1 MPSVEQQIEQS
12 RAKKKALIK
21 KALLGCAVILFVGVA
36 SVVLISFMPSVST
49 DVDLSVD
56 KTETVHQP
64 SESLSSTSLSPEE
77 RKALQ
82 KALSDSKQRVS
93 ELVQRVAHSKE
104 FSEKVAVV
112 EDELNKA
119 FNAYSSSNFSEVETA
134 LEVVNGSV
142 SALNAEYEN
151 AYTAP
156 YESALS
162 AFEKDD
168 ISEAFNLNRV
178 SLTTNPDFEKAKVL
192 QQRIDVYSEVQGAYE
207 QARVGRVENNI
218 QKQRDAYAEIV
229 ALDPFREDAK
239 QALDAI
245 ERQIRENRFNTLLA
259 SANKAIEARDF
270 TTATQRIN
278 EAKSL
283 KSSSSELDIISKKLA
298 SLIAGSEQQK
308 IESQVLLFANADE
321 WKTVQ
326 MLASKGLTSF
336 SASPTLL
343 QAKQDADG
351 ILNAS
356 KRLEAYQQRPE
367 RLSDNNVRNLAQQ
380 DIEQARDYANKS
392 AKLLTQITALEGI
405 VDKINQP
412 RPVTITSDNDTY
424 IKVLGV
430 GVVGEIKRKTIQ
442 LKPGTYRVEGS
453 REGYRSTI
461 KEIVV
466 SPSDNNPS
474 VHIVCTEKV

>member
-21 KALLGCAVILFVGVA
+21 KALLGCAVILFVGAA

-64 SESLSSTSLSPEE
+64 SESPSSTSLSSEE

-104 FSEKVAVV
+104 FSEKVNVV

-119 FNAYSSSNFSEVETA
+119 FNAYSSSNFSDVETA

-142 SALNAEYEN
+142 SALNAEYER
-151 AYTAP
+151 AYTTP

-178 SLTTNPDFEKAKVL
+178 SLTTNPDFEKAKIL
-192 QQRIDVYSEVQGAYE
+192 QQRIDVYSEVQDAYE

-283 KSSSSELDIISKKLA
+283 KSSSSELDIISQKLA
-298 SLIAGSEQQK
+298 SFIAGSEQQK
-308 IESQVLLFANADE
+308 IESQVTLFADADE

-326 MLASKGLTSF
+326 MLANKGLTSF

-367 RLSDNNVRNLAQQ
+367 RLSDNNVRNLAQK
-380 DIEQARDYANKS
+380 DIEQARNYANKS
-392 AKLLTQITALEGI
+392 AKLLTQIRALEGI

-412 RPVTITSDNDTY
+412 RPFTITSDNDTY

>member
-49 DVDLSVD
+49 DVDLSVG

-77 RKALQ
+77 RKTLQ

-239 QALDAI
+239 QALNAI

-259 SANKAIEARDF
+259 SANKAIEAGDF

-308 IESQVLLFANADE
+308 IESQVTLFADADE

>member
-21 KALLGCAVILFVGVA
+21 KALLGCAVVLFVGAA

-56 KTETVHQP
+56 KTETVNQP
-64 SESLSSTSLSPEE
+64 SESSSSTSLSPEE

-82 KALSDSKQRVS
+82 MALSDSKQRVS

-104 FSEKVAVV
+104 FSEKVNVV
-112 EDELNKA
+112 EDELDKA

-142 SALNAEYEN
+142 SALSAEYES

-178 SLTTNPDFEKAKVL
+178 SLTTNPDFEKAKIL
-192 QQRIDVYSEVQGAYE
+192 QQRIDVYSEVQDAYE

-229 ALDPFREDAK
+229 ALDPFREDSK

-308 IESQVLLFANADE
+308 IESQVTLFADADE

-326 MLASKGLTSF
+326 MLANKGLTSF

-380 DIEQARDYANKS
+380 DIEQARNYANKS
-392 AKLLTQITALEGI
+392 AKLLTQISALEGI

>member
-64 SESLSSTSLSPEE
+64 SESPSSTPLSPEE

-104 FSEKVAVV
+104 FSEKVNVV

-178 SLTTNPDFEKAKVL
+178 SLTTNPDFEKAKIL
-192 QQRIDVYSEVQGAYE
+192 QQRIDVYSEVQDAYE

-308 IESQVLLFANADE
+308 IESQVTLFANADE

-356 KRLEAYQQRPE
+356 KRLAAYQQRPE

-380 DIEQARDYANKS
+380 DIEKARNYASKS

>member
-49 DVDLSVD
+49 DVDLSVG

-192 QQRIDVYSEVQGAYE
+192 QQRIDVYSEVQDAYE

-308 IESQVLLFANADE
+308 IESQVTLFADADE

>member
-21 KALLGCAVILFVGVA
+21 KALLGCAVILFVGAA

-56 KTETVHQP
+56 KTETVNQP
-64 SESLSSTSLSPEE
+64 SESSSSTSLSPEE

-82 KALSDSKQRVS
+82 MALSDSKQRVS

-104 FSEKVAVV
+104 FSEKVNVV

-142 SALNAEYEN
+142 SALSAEYEN

-178 SLTTNPDFEKAKVL
+178 SLTTNPDFEKAKIL
-192 QQRIDVYSEVQGAYE
+192 QQRIDVYSEVQDAYE

-229 ALDPFREDAK
+229 ALDPFREDSK

-308 IESQVLLFANADE
+308 IESQVTLFADADE

-326 MLASKGLTSF
+326 MLANKGLTSF

-380 DIEQARDYANKS
+380 DIEQARNYANKS
-392 AKLLTQITALEGI
+392 AKLLTQITELEGI
-405 VDKINQP
+405 VDKIKQP

>member
-49 DVDLSVD
+49 DVDLSVG

-192 QQRIDVYSEVQGAYE
+192 QQRIDVYSEVQDAYE

-308 IESQVLLFANADE
+308 IESQVTLFANADE

>member
-21 KALLGCAVILFVGVA
+21 KALLGCAVVLFVGMA
-36 SVVLISFMPSVST
+36 SVVLISSMPSVSP
-49 DVDLSVD
+49 DVNSSIDE
-56 KTETVHQP
+56 TEAVHQP
-64 SESLSSTSLSPEE
+64 SEIPSSTSLSPEE

-82 KALSDSKQRVS
+82 MALSDSKQRVS
-93 ELVQRVAHSKE
+93 ELVQRVTHSKE
-104 FSEKVAVV
+104 FSEKVNVI

-142 SALNAEYEN
+142 SALSAEYEN

-178 SLTTNPDFEKAKVL
+178 SLTTNPDFEKAKIL
-192 QQRIDVYSEVQGAYE
+192 QQRIDVYSDVQDAYE

-239 QALDAI
+239 QALNAI
-245 ERQIRENRFNTLLA
+245 ERQIRENHFNALLA

-278 EAKSL
+278 EAKNL
-283 KSSSSELDIISKKLA
+283 NSSSSELDIISKKLA

-308 IESQVLLFANADE
+308 IESQVTLFADADE

-367 RLSDNNVRNLAQQ
+367 RLSDNNVRNLALQ
-380 DIEQARDYANKS
+380 DIEQARNYANKS

>member
-21 KALLGCAVILFVGVA
+21 KALLGFAVILFVGVA
-36 SVVLISFMPSVST
+36 SVVLISFMPSAST

-64 SESLSSTSLSPEE
+64 SESPSSASLSPEK

-82 KALSDSKQRVS
+82 MALSDSKQRVS
-93 ELVQRVAHSKE
+93 ELVQRVTHSKE
-104 FSEKVAVV
+104 FSEKVNVI

-178 SLTTNPDFEKAKVL
+178 SLTTNPDFEKAKIL
-192 QQRIDVYSEVQGAYE
+192 QQRIDVYSEVQDAYE

-308 IESQVLLFANADE
+308 IESQVTLFADADE

-380 DIEQARDYANKS
+380 DIEKARNYASKS

>member
-21 KALLGCAVILFVGVA
+21 KALLGCAVVLFVGMA
-36 SVVLISFMPSVST
+36 SVVLISSMPSVSP
-49 DVDLSVD
+49 DVNSSIDE
-56 KTETVHQP
+56 TEAVHQP
-64 SESLSSTSLSPEE
+64 SEIPSSTSLSPEE

-82 KALSDSKQRVS
+82 MALSDSKQRVS
-93 ELVQRVAHSKE
+93 ELVQRVTHSKE
-104 FSEKVAVV
+104 FSEKVNVI

-142 SALNAEYEN
+142 SALSAEYEN

-156 YESALS
+156 YESALA
-162 AFEKDD
+162 AFGKDD
-168 ISEAFNLNRV
+168 ISGAFNLNKA
-178 SLTTNPDFEKAKVL
+178 SLTANPDFEKAKIL
-192 QQRIDVYSEVQGAYE
+192 QQRIDVYSDVQDAYE

-229 ALDPFREDAK
+229 ALDPFREDSK
-239 QALDAI
+239 QALNAI
-245 ERQIRENRFNTLLA
+245 ERQIRENHFNALLA

-308 IESQVLLFANADE
+308 IESQVTLFADADE

-356 KRLEAYQQRPE
+356 KRLEAYRQRPE

-380 DIEQARDYANKS
+380 DMEQARNYANKS
-392 AKLLTQITALEGI
+392 AKLLAQITALEGI
-405 VDKINQP
+405 VDNINQP

>member
-21 KALLGCAVILFVGVA
+21 KALLGFAVILFVGVA

-49 DVDLSVD
+49 DVDLSVG

-104 FSEKVAVV
+104 FSEKVNIV

-134 LEVVNGSV
+134 LEVVNVSV
-142 SALNAEYEN
+142 SALNAEYES
-151 AYTAP
+151 AYTTP

-178 SLTTNPDFEKAKVL
+178 SLTTNPDFEKAKIL
-192 QQRIDVYSEVQGAYE
+192 QQRIDVHSGVQDAYE

-308 IESQVLLFANADE
+308 IESQVTLFANADE

-380 DIEQARDYANKS
+380 DIEKARNYANKS
-392 AKLLTQITALEGI
+392 AKLRTQITALEGI

>member
-1 MPSVEQQIEQS
+1 MLSVEQQIEQS

-49 DVDLSVD
+49 DVDLSVG

-142 SALNAEYEN
+142 SALNAEYES
-151 AYTAP
+151 AYTTP

-178 SLTTNPDFEKAKVL
+178 SLTTNPDFEKAKIL
-192 QQRIDVYSEVQGAYE
+192 QQRIDVYSEVQDAYE

-308 IESQVLLFANADE
+308 IESQVTLFANADE

-380 DIEQARDYANKS
+380 DIEKARSYASKS
-392 AKLLTQITALEGI
+392 AKLLTQITELEGI
-405 VDKINQP
+405 VDKINHP

>member
-21 KALLGCAVILFVGVA
+21 KALLGFAVILFVGVA
-36 SVVLISFMPSVST
+36 SVVLISFMPSAST

-64 SESLSSTSLSPEE
+64 SESPSSASLSPEK

-82 KALSDSKQRVS
+82 MALSDSKQRVN

-178 SLTTNPDFEKAKVL
+178 SLTTNPDFEKAKIL
-192 QQRIDVYSEVQGAYE
+192 QQRIDVYSEVQDAYE

-218 QKQRDAYAEIV
+218 QKQRDAYSEIV

-308 IESQVLLFANADE
+308 IESQVTLFADADE

>member
-49 DVDLSVD
+49 DVDLSVG

-104 FSEKVAVV
+104 FSEKVNVV

-178 SLTTNPDFEKAKVL
+178 SLTTNPDFEKAKIL
-192 QQRIDVYSEVQGAYE
+192 QQRIDVYSEVQDAYE

-308 IESQVLLFANADE
+308 IESQVTLFANADE

-326 MLASKGLTSF
+326 ILASKGLTSF

-380 DIEQARDYANKS
+380 DIEKARNYASKS

>member
-21 KALLGCAVILFVGVA
+21 KALLGCAVVLFVGMA

-64 SESLSSTSLSPEE
+64 SESPSSTSLSPEE

-82 KALSDSKQRVS
+82 MALSDSKQRVS
-93 ELVQRVAHSKE
+93 ELVQRVTHSKE
-104 FSEKVAVV
+104 FSEKVNVV

-142 SALNAEYEN
+142 SALSAEYEN

-178 SLTTNPDFEKAKVL
+178 SLTTNPDFEKAKIL
-192 QQRIDVYSEVQGAYE
+192 QQRIDVYSEVQDAYE

-229 ALDPFREDAK
+229 ALDPFREDSK

-308 IESQVLLFANADE
+308 IESQVTLFADADE

-326 MLASKGLTSF
+326 MLANKGLTSF

-380 DIEQARDYANKS
+380 DIEQARNYANKS
-392 AKLLTQITALEGI
+392 AKLLTQITELEGI
-405 VDKINQP
+405 VDKIKQP

>member
-21 KALLGCAVILFVGVA
+21 KALLGCAVVLFVGAA

-56 KTETVHQP
+56 KTETVNQP
-64 SESLSSTSLSPEE
+64 SESSSSTSLSPEE

-82 KALSDSKQRVS
+82 MALSDSKQRVS

-104 FSEKVAVV
+104 FSEKVNVV
-112 EDELNKA
+112 EDELDKA

-142 SALNAEYEN
+142 SALSAEYES

-156 YESALS
+156 YESALA

-178 SLTTNPDFEKAKVL
+178 SLTTNPDFEKAKIL
-192 QQRIDVYSEVQGAYE
+192 QQRIDVYSEVQDAYE

-308 IESQVLLFANADE
+308 IESQVTLFADADE

-326 MLASKGLTSF
+326 MLANKGLTSF

-380 DIEQARDYANKS
+380 DIEQARNYANKS
-392 AKLLTQITALEGI
+392 AKLLTQISALEGI

>member
-1 MPSVEQQIEQS
+1 MLSVEQQIEQS

-49 DVDLSVD
+49 DVDLSVG

>member
-49 DVDLSVD
+49 DVDLSVG
-56 KTETVHQP
+56 KTETVHQL
-64 SESLSSTSLSPEE
+64 SESLSSTSLNPEE

-82 KALSDSKQRVS
+82 MALSDSKQRVS
-93 ELVQRVAHSKE
+93 ELVQRVVHSKE

-112 EDELNKA
+112 EDKLNKA

-192 QQRIDVYSEVQGAYE
+192 QQRIDVYSEVQDAYE

-245 ERQIRENRFNTLLA
+245 ERQIRENRFNALLA

-380 DIEQARDYANKS
+380 DIEKARTYSSKS

>member
-49 DVDLSVD
+49 DVDLSVG

-104 FSEKVAVV
+104 FSEKVNVV

-192 QQRIDVYSEVQGAYE
+192 QQRIDVYSEVQDAYE

-308 IESQVLLFANADE
+308 IESQVTLFADADE

-380 DIEQARDYANKS
+380 DIEQARNYANKS
-392 AKLLTQITALEGI
+392 AKLLTQIAALEDI

>member
-49 DVDLSVD
+49 DVDLSVG

-77 RKALQ
+77 RKTLQ

-259 SANKAIEARDF
+259 SANKAIEAGDF

-308 IESQVLLFANADE
+308 IESQVTLFADADE

-380 DIEQARDYANKS
+380 DIEQARNYANKS

>member
-21 KALLGCAVILFVGVA
+21 KALLGCAVILFVGAA

-56 KTETVHQP
+56 KTETVNQP
-64 SESLSSTSLSPEE
+64 SESSSSTSLSPEE

-82 KALSDSKQRVS
+82 MALSDSKQRVS

-104 FSEKVAVV
+104 FSEKVNVV
-112 EDELNKA
+112 EDELDKA

-142 SALNAEYEN
+142 SALSAEYEN

-156 YESALS
+156 YESALA
-162 AFEKDD
+162 AFGKDD
-168 ISEAFNLNRV
+168 ISGAFNLNKA
-178 SLTTNPDFEKAKVL
+178 SLTANPDFEKAKVL
-192 QQRIDVYSEVQGAYE
+192 QQRIDVYSEVQDAYE

-239 QALDAI
+239 QALNAI
-245 ERQIRENRFNTLLA
+245 ERQIRENHFNALLA

-308 IESQVLLFANADE
+308 IESQVTLFADADE

-343 QAKQDADG
+343 QAKHDADE

-380 DIEQARDYANKS
+380 DIEQARNYANKS

-474 VHIVCTEKV
+474 VHIACTEKV

>member
-21 KALLGCAVILFVGVA
+21 KALLGFAVILFVGVA
-36 SVVLISFMPSVST
+36 SVVLISFMPSAST

-64 SESLSSTSLSPEE
+64 SESPSSASLSPEK

-82 KALSDSKQRVS
+82 MALSDSKQRVN

-192 QQRIDVYSEVQGAYE
+192 QQRIDVYSEVQDAYE

-380 DIEQARDYANKS
+380 DIEKARNYASKS

>member
-1 MPSVEQQIEQS
+1 MLSVEQQIEQS

-21 KALLGCAVILFVGVA
+21 KALLGFAVILFVGVA

-49 DVDLSVD
+49 DVDLSVG
-56 KTETVHQP
+56 KTETVHPP
-64 SESLSSTSLSPEE
+64 SESLSSASLSPEE

-178 SLTTNPDFEKAKVL
+178 SLTTNPDFEKSKVL
-192 QQRIDVYSEVQGAYE
+192 QQRIDVYSEVQDAYE

-308 IESQVLLFANADE
+308 IESQVTLFADADE

-380 DIEQARDYANKS
+380 DIEQARNYANKS

-466 SPSDNNPS
+466 SPSDNNSP

>member
-1 MPSVEQQIEQS
+1 MLSVEQQIEQS

-49 DVDLSVD
+49 DVDLSVG

-142 SALNAEYEN
+142 SALNAEYES
-151 AYTAP
+151 AYTTP

-178 SLTTNPDFEKAKVL
+178 SLTTNPDFEKAKIL
-192 QQRIDVYSEVQGAYE
+192 QQRIDVYSEVQDAYE

-308 IESQVLLFANADE
+308 IESQVTLFANADE

-380 DIEQARDYANKS
+380 DIEKARSYASKS
-392 AKLLTQITALEGI
+392 AKLLTQITELEGI
-405 VDKINQP
+405 VDKINHP

-442 LKPGTYRVEGS
+442 PKPGTYRVEGS

>member
-21 KALLGCAVILFVGVA
+21 KALLGFAVILFVGVA

-49 DVDLSVD
+49 DVDLSVG

-104 FSEKVAVV
+104 FSEKVNVV

-142 SALNAEYEN
+142 SALNAEYES
-151 AYTAP
+151 AYTTP

-192 QQRIDVYSEVQGAYE
+192 QQRIDVYSEVQDAYE

-239 QALDAI
+239 LALDAI

-308 IESQVLLFANADE
+308 IESQVTLFANADE

-356 KRLEAYQQRPE
+356 KRLKAYQQRPE

-380 DIEQARDYANKS
+380 DIEKARNYASKS

>member
-49 DVDLSVD
+49 DVDLSVG

-142 SALNAEYEN
+142 SALNAEYES
-151 AYTAP
+151 AYTTP

-192 QQRIDVYSEVQGAYE
+192 QQRIDVYSEVQDAYE

-308 IESQVLLFANADE
+308 IESQVTLFANADE

-380 DIEQARDYANKS
+380 DIEKARNYASKS

-405 VDKINQP
+405 VDKINHP

>member
-21 KALLGCAVILFVGVA
+21 KALLGCAVILFVGAA

-56 KTETVHQP
+56 KTETVNQP
-64 SESLSSTSLSPEE
+64 SESSSSTSLSPEE

-82 KALSDSKQRVS
+82 MALSDSKQRVS
-93 ELVQRVAHSKE
+93 ELVQRVTHSKE
-104 FSEKVAVV
+104 FSEKVNVV

-142 SALNAEYEN
+142 SALKAEYES

-178 SLTTNPDFEKAKVL
+178 SLTTNPDFEKAKIL
-192 QQRIDVYSEVQGAYE
+192 QQRIDVYSEVQDAYE

-229 ALDPFREDAK
+229 ALDPFREDSK

-308 IESQVLLFANADE
+308 IESQVTLFADADE

-326 MLASKGLTSF
+326 MLANKGLTSF

-367 RLSDNNVRNLAQQ
+367 RLSDNNVRNLALQ
-380 DIEQARDYANKS
+380 DIEQARNYANKS
-392 AKLLTQITALEGI
+392 AKLLTQITELEGI
-405 VDKINQP
+405 VDKIKQP

>member
-36 SVVLISFMPSVST
+36 SVVLVSFMPSVST

-64 SESLSSTSLSPEE
+64 SESPSLTSLSPRE

-82 KALSDSKQRVS
+82 VALSDSKQRVS

-104 FSEKVAVV
+104 FSEKVNVV

-119 FNAYSSSNFSEVETA
+119 FNAYSSSNFNEVETA

-142 SALNAEYEN
+142 SALNDEYEN

-178 SLTTNPDFEKAKVL
+178 SLTTNPDFEKAKIL
-192 QQRIDVYSEVQGAYE
+192 QQRIDVYSEVQDAYE

-229 ALDPFREDAK
+229 SLDPFREDAK

-308 IESQVLLFANADE
+308 IESQVTLFADADE

-326 MLASKGLTSF
+326 MLANKGLTSF

-356 KRLEAYQQRPE
+356 KRLTAYQQRPE

-380 DIEQARDYANKS
+380 DIEKARNYANKS

-405 VDKINQP
+405 VDNFNQP

-424 IKVLGV
+424 IKVLGI

>member
-21 KALLGCAVILFVGVA
+21 KALLGCAVVLFVGMA
-36 SVVLISFMPSVST
+36 SVVLISSMPSVSP
-49 DVDLSVD
+49 DVNSSIDE
-56 KTETVHQP
+56 TEAVHQP
-64 SESLSSTSLSPEE
+64 SEIPSSTSLSPEE

-82 KALSDSKQRVS
+82 MALSDSKQRVS
-93 ELVQRVAHSKE
+93 ELVQRVTHSKE
-104 FSEKVAVV
+104 FSEKVNVI

-142 SALNAEYEN
+142 SALSAEYEN

-156 YESALS
+156 YESALA
-162 AFEKDD
+162 AFGKDD
-168 ISEAFNLNRV
+168 ISGAFNLNKA
-178 SLTTNPDFEKAKVL
+178 SLTANPDFEKAKIL
-192 QQRIDVYSEVQGAYE
+192 QQRIDVYSDVQDAYE

-239 QALDAI
+239 QALNAI
-245 ERQIRENRFNTLLA
+245 ERQIRENHFNALLA

-278 EAKSL
+278 EAKNL
-283 KSSSSELDIISKKLA
+283 NSSSSELDIISKKLA

-308 IESQVLLFANADE
+308 IESQVTLFADADE

-356 KRLEAYQQRPE
+356 KRLEAYRQRPE

-380 DIEQARDYANKS
+380 DMEQARNYANKS
-392 AKLLTQITALEGI
+392 AKLLAQITALEGI
-405 VDKINQP
+405 VDNINQP

>member
-21 KALLGCAVILFVGVA
+21 KALLGCAVVLFVGMA
-36 SVVLISFMPSVST
+36 SVVLISSMPSVSP
-49 DVDLSVD
+49 DVNSSIDE
-56 KTETVHQP
+56 TEAVHQP
-64 SESLSSTSLSPEE
+64 SEIPSSTSLSPEE

-82 KALSDSKQRVS
+82 MALSDSKQRVS
-93 ELVQRVAHSKE
+93 ELVQRVTHSKE
-104 FSEKVAVV
+104 FSEKVNVV

-142 SALNAEYEN
+142 SALSAEYES

-178 SLTTNPDFEKAKVL
+178 SLTTNPDFEKAKIL
-192 QQRIDVYSEVQGAYE
+192 QQRIDVYSEVQDAYE

-245 ERQIRENRFNTLLA
+245 ERQISENRFNTLLA

-298 SLIAGSEQQK
+298 SLIAGNEQQK
-308 IESQVLLFANADE
+308 IESQVTLFADADE

-367 RLSDNNVRNLAQQ
+367 RLSDNNVRNLALQ
-380 DIEQARDYANKS
+380 DIEQARNYANKS

>member
-21 KALLGCAVILFVGVA
+21 KALLGFAVILFVGVA
-36 SVVLISFMPSVST
+36 SVVLISFMPSAST

-64 SESLSSTSLSPEE
+64 SESPSSASLSPEK

-82 KALSDSKQRVS
+82 MALSDSKQRVN

-178 SLTTNPDFEKAKVL
+178 SLTTNPDFEKAKIL
-192 QQRIDVYSEVQGAYE
+192 QQRIDAYSEVQDAYE

-380 DIEQARDYANKS
+380 DIEKARNYASKS